1 MHLPC
6 EEGEP
11 CEEGAR
17 CRVEKGAER
26 AAAGEGRVG
35 VRGGAAHASRQ
46 SALAFGGNAG
56 DGGDGEG
63 GGGEGGLGGGG
74 GRKGAAQLRH
84 PAPGYLAEGVAAGHE
99 RSEAV

>member
-1 MHLPC
+1 M
-6 EEGEP
+6 
-11 CEEGAR
+11 
-17 CRVEKGAER
+17 
-26 AAAGEGRVG
+26 
-35 VRGGAAHASRQ
+35 
-46 SALAFGGNAG
+46 AFGGKAG